1 MNIKDILIVGVALA
15 MDAFGVTISIGLNK
29 RVNRSKKIGFIISFA
44 LFQFLFFFSGAI
56 MGFLFEKYIIAIPNI
71 IGGTAIGIVGAMMIK
86 EGFEKNE
93 NELSLDYKTKKGV
106 GNKTIKTFDSVMLN
120 LSFIDSIPIDVK
132 CSFELE

>member
-56 MGFLFEKYIIAIPNI
+56 M
-71 IGGTAIGIVGAMMIK
+71 
-86 EGFEKNE
+86 
-93 NELSLDYKTKKGV
+93 
-106 GNKTIKTFDSVMLN
+106 
-120 LSFIDSIPIDVK
+120 
-132 CSFELE
+132 